1 VKEQIPVV
9 TQMVHATPGG
19 PRARTAAL
27 AAAAVL
33 ALVPLAAACGGS
45 EDASDAAQ
53 SPAIQ
58 TTSEAPDPTGS
69 PTGAT
74 DAPADEAAARKEVEK
89 NWTAFFDPK
98 TPTDEKVRLLE
109 NGEQMRPVLDAFS
122 GDANAAKT
130 SAKVKEVD
138 FASATQANVTYDLVV
153 GTSPALTDSKGSAVY
168 QDGIWKVS
176 RSTLCALVKISG
188 NAAVPGC

>member
-1 VKEQIPVV
+1 
-9 TQMVHATPGG
+9 MVHATPGG
-19 PRARTAAL
+19 LRARSTAL

-33 ALVPLAAACGGS
+33 TLVPLATACGGS

-58 TTSEAPDPTGS
+58 TTAPDPTGS

-89 NWTAFFDPK
+89 NWTAFFDPE

-109 NGEQMRPVLDAFS
+109 NGEQMRPVLSAF
-122 GDANAAKT
+122 GKDANAAKAA
-130 SAKVKEVD
+130 AKVKEVD

-153 GTSPALTDSKGSAVY
+153 GTSPALTDSKGTAVY